1 MTDRFTSM
9 YRRKL
14 DVDWAKEVGPID
26 MRYHTVGIGGVHSA
40 PPPVAAAEGM
50 AALKPGLIRIFLQE
64 FFYIYPEHGVFDW
77 AKMDAYMDRV
87 HSMGA
92 DIMASI
98 CIKPKPL
105 YPIVD
110 ETIWMPKD
118 VKEWQDVIR
127 ALVLRYSVEKP
138 YVTHWAI
145 ANEQNIGE
153 LGGCPY
159 LITDPD
165 EYYEY
170 YKITHAPIREVLP
183 SHIKVGGPSFAG
195 AWPWSSP
202 ETYLAR
208 FVELCQRDN
217 VPVDF
222 VCYNNYN
229 DGPATHAKGA
239 REIRNALDK
248 FNPDVKLYM
257 TELNVGL
264 VGPGEPFSLEEKT
277 FDPKRAA
284 GLASIILAF
293 HEDGALDGSFQYH
306 LHDQMNDPREFAP
319 FYAKHR
325 YMAEHWNDIP
335 HRLGLF
341 DLDGKARPQY
351 FMYKLLYEMAG
362 KRVCMKGTDGIM
374 SGLAS
379 YNDEGSL
386 NIFLTNYAEIGTP
399 DAITQVFFSNAPE
412 GMYRMNVYKIDQIT
426 ASRMKD
432 APMTDLPPSESR
444 LVYAHS
450 DFHFDIFTPADS
462 VTLVQLVKAE

>member
-1 MTDRFTSM
+1 MNDKFSTM
-9 YRRKL
+9 LRRRL
-14 DVDWAKEVGPID
+14 DIDWAKDKGPLD
-26 MRYHTVGIGGVHSA
+26 MRNHTAGIGGVHSA
-40 PPPVAAAEGM
+40 PPPKLAVEGM
-50 AALKPGLIRIFLQE
+50 AALKPRMIRIFLQE
-64 FFYIYPEHGVFDW
+64 FFFIYPEHGVFDW
-77 AKMDAYMDRV
+77 TKMDAYMEAV
-87 HSMGA
+87 HAMGG

-105 YPIVD
+105 YPVVD
-110 ETIWMPKD
+110 EKIWMPTD
-118 VKEWQDVIR
+118 VKEWQDVMR

-170 YKITHAPIREVLP
+170 YKITEAPIREVLP
-183 SHIKVGGPSFAG
+183 SHIKVGGPSYAG
-195 AWPWSSP
+195 AWEPAA
-202 ETYLAR
+202 TYLAR
-208 FVELCQRDN
+208 FVELCKRDN
-217 VPVDF
+217 IPVDF
-222 VCYNNYN
+222 VCYNCYT
-229 DGPATHAKGA
+229 DWTSHHVSGG
-239 REIRNALDK
+239 RDIRDALDK
-248 FNPDVKLYM
+248 VNPAVKLYM
-257 TELNVGL
+257 TEFNIGL
-264 VGPGEPFSLEEKT
+264 VGPGEEFSLEEKT

-284 GLASIILAF
+284 GLAAAALAL
-293 HEDGALDGSFQYH
+293 HEDGAVDGTFQYH

-319 FYAKHR
+319 WYAKHR

-351 FMYKLLYEMAG
+351 FMYKLLYELAGQRVEMAG
-362 KRVCMKGTDGIM
+362 TDNIIR
-374 SGLAS
+374 GLAS
-379 YNDEGSL
+379 HNCNGNLSV
-386 NIFLTNYAEIGTP
+386 FLTNFTEVGTP
-399 DAITQVFFSNAPE
+399 DAVTQIYFQNAPA
-412 GMYRMNVYKIDQIT
+412 GMYRLNVYKIDQIT
-426 ASRMKD
+426 AARMKE

-450 DFHFDIFTPADS
+450 DFHFDIYTPADS